1 MVEGGERRGPPATAV
16 RPTMPVTCP
25 HLDATGHYERT
36 ATGWIDAREE
46 RLLRLTTRLAD
57 HQADVEVWLDVTP
70 SPGFEVARA
79 QATRR
84 APSSDAAAEDPLA
97 KLPALAG
104 LRLIPGFRR
113 RVVELLG
120 PHPQTP
126 FLADAVLEAARLS
139 RQATRIDA
147 EVPARPTPRDFHRLD
162 LQAWPE
168 FADMCFTYSAASS
181 PLFDR
186 AEVRVPAT
194 RDMYAPAPGA
204 RFVFHRYKRSEV
216 TATGEILRL
225 YQSMFDQV
233 HGFELWYDMDVRT
246 QRVLRARSLTPRLP
260 YVGICEGGQGKGQ
273 ALVGV
278 ALDERWPTVLREVT
292 GGTSGCFQ
300 LTDLTSD
307 LFRLLTFA

>member
-1 MVEGGERRGPPATAV
+1 
-16 RPTMPVTCP
+16 MPVTCQ

-46 RLLRLTTRLAD
+46 GLLRLTTRLTD
-57 HQADVEVWLDVTP
+57 HRADVEVSLDVKP
-70 SPGFEVARA
+70 SPSFEVVRA
-79 QATRR
+79 QFTRR
-84 APSSDAAAEDPLA
+84 SPSSRGAQDEPLA
-97 KLPALAG
+97 GLSGLAG

-120 PHPQTP
+120 SHSETL
-126 FLADAVLEAARLS
+126 FIADAILEAARLS
-139 RQATRIDA
+139 RQATRTDA
-147 EVPARPTPRDFHRLD
+147 EVPARPSPRDFHRLD

-168 FADMCFTYSAASS
+168 FADICFTYSAASR

-186 AEVRVPAT
+186 EDVRVPAT

-204 RFVFHRYKRSEV
+204 RLVFHRYKRSEV
-216 TATGEILRL
+216 TATGDTLAL

-233 HGFELWYDMDVRT
+233 HGFELWYDVDART
-246 QRVLRARSLTPRLP
+246 GRVLRARSLTPRLP
-260 YVGICEGGQGKGQ
+260 YAGICEGGQGKGQ
-273 ALVGV
+273 ALIGV
-278 ALDERWPTVLREVT
+278 TLDALWPGVLREVT

-307 LFRLLTFA
+307 IFRLLTFA